1 VEPSLVVI
9 RLNYYCYSCNPFG
22 DKIMLDITTADT
34 STALLDVTND
44 TLEHA
49 FKNGLESFS
58 NALDQL
64 SDLQY
69 VSLLTLLDE
78 YAITA

>member
-1 VEPSLVVI
+1 
-9 RLNYYCYSCNPFG
+9 
-22 DKIMLDITTADT
+22 MLDITTVD
-34 STALLDVTND
+34 STAASLDVTND

-49 FKNGLESFS
+49 FRNGLESFS

-69 VSLLTLLDE
+69 VLLLTLLDE
-78 YAITA
+78 YAITT

>member
-1 VEPSLVVI
+1 
-9 RLNYYCYSCNPFG
+9 
-22 DKIMLDITTADT
+22 MLDITTVDT
-34 STALLDVTND
+34 TAALLDVTND
-44 TLEHA
+44 MLEHA
-49 FKNGLESFS
+49 FRNGLESFS

-78 YAITA
+78 YAITT